1 MKDLRKD
8 FNYSASSSA
17 KNKMSVGHEAKFK
30 ERLQAEFEYE
40 ETSTKMIYLK
50 LAAVAIVAVISTVLI
65 LTNLNLSIAEN
76 PIPSANSTQ
85 ISLGD
90 VSPELKTIEDYYT
103 ASIKLELATIDI
115 SPEHELLVNSYIEE
129 LTVINRA
136 YDDLEHDLNEF
147 GVTEEVINAMIENLQ
162 LRLELL
168 QDLKE
173 KLNNLKQD
181 KNENNSRYQM

>member
-8 FNYSASSSA
+8 FNYNASSSA

-76 PIPSANSTQ
+76 TIPSANSTQ

-129 LTVINRA
+129 LAVINRA